1 MTRSLG
7 TNFNNQIT
15 STDLKPFFAVDVDFP
30 TPLRLWTGYSEITI
44 SGSTFTG
51 SGNLLSLSQ
60 IDESADIRANGVKI
74 SLSGLDSSII
84 SSALTEDAQGT
95 LVKIF
100 FGVLD
105 DSQAVVDTPYQT
117 FEGFIDT
124 MSIVEDGQ
132 TSQIS
137 IDVEN
142 KLVTLERPTN
152 RRYTDQ
158 DQKEFF
164 PDDKGLEFVDSLQNK
179 SVVWG
184 GGSKDA

>member
-1 MTRSLG
+1 MTRSIG
-7 TNFNNQIT
+7 TSFNNQIT
-15 STDLKPFFAVDVDFP
+15 SSNLKPFFAVDVAFS

-44 SGSTFTG
+44 GGNTFTG
-51 SGNLLSLSQ
+51 SGNLLALSPV
-60 IDESADIRANGVKI
+60 DESADIRANGVKI
-74 SLSGLDSSII
+74 SLSGLDSSVI

-95 LVKIF
+95 VVKIF

-124 MSIVEDGQ
+124 MSIVEDGE

-137 IDVEN
+137 VDVEN
-142 KLVTLERPTN
+142 KLVRLERPTN

-158 DQKEFF
+158 DHEVQ
-164 PDDKGLEFVDSLQNK
+164 
-179 SVVWG
+179 
-184 GGSKDA
+184 